1 MCVTYP
7 GQVLGVAEGMADVL
21 VQGQR
26 RRASRVVVP
35 EAAVGDWVIVA
46 AGTVLEILEPDDA
59 AEILALLGPA
69 DQPKEG

>member
-7 GQVLGVAEGMADVL
+7 GQVLSVADGMAEVL
-21 VQGQR
+21 IQGQR
-26 RRASRVVVP
+26 RRASLVIVP
-35 EAAVGDWVIVA
+35 EAAAGDWVIVA
-46 AGTVLEILEPDDA
+46 AGTVLERLEPDDA

>member
-7 GQVLGVAEGMADVL
+7 GQVLGVADGMADVL

-26 RRASRVVVP
+26 RRASLVVVP
-35 EAAVGDWVIVA
+35 EAAPGDWVFVA
-46 AGTVLEILEPDDA
+46 AGTVLEILGPDDA

-69 DQPKEG
+69 DQPTEG

>member
-26 RRASRVVVP
+26 RRASLVVVP

-59 AEILALLGPA
+59 AEILALLGPP